1 MNSHLGAA
9 MYLINKEKNDI
20 ETVEAVTFK
29 AAGMKERSNLQ
40 ELIAKNPQS
49 LGEDL
54 LIIQKEFAGF
64 DDTRER
70 IDLLALDKKGNLV
83 IIENKLDDTGRDVV
97 WQALKYASYCSSLTS
112 QEIKNIFGT
121 YLEKHGGGDAHT
133 LLRDFFDDD
142 DFEKKLNIGNNSQRI
157 ILVSGEFR
165 KEVTSTVLWLLN
177 FGLKI
182 QCFKVT
188 AYKTGEQ
195 FLLDF
200 DQIIPIKEAEE
211 FIIKVATKNRE
222 ESTNKEMLSR
232 GENVRLKFWT
242 QFLAAMN
249 KTNNYCANVSPTT
262 GNWIPV
268 ALGMSGVGINAV
280 VRDAYGRVEVYF
292 NTGSKAKNKEMFD
305 IFFKSKAQIEKVFG
319 DQLVWERMDDRV
331 TCRIKWET
339 DAFSVYE
346 ETDYPKLNEFLT
358 DGISRMKNA
367 FAPIVE
373 AL

>member
-1 MNSHLGAA
+1 
-9 MYLINKEKNDI
+9 MYLINREKNNI
-20 ETVEAVTFK
+20 EPVEAVTFK

-121 YLEKHGGGDAHT
+121 YLEKHGRGDAQI

-165 KEVTSTVLWLLN
+165 KEVTSTALWLLN
-177 FGLKI
+177 FGLRI

-242 QFLAAMN
+242 QFLATMN

-268 ALGMSGVGINAV
+268 ALGMSGVSINAV
-280 VRDAYGRVEVYF
+280 VRGAYARVEVYF
-292 NTGSKAKNKEMFD
+292 NMGSKAKNKEMFD

-319 DQLVWERMDDRV
+319 DLLVWERMDDRV

-346 ETDYPKLNEFLT
+346 ETDYPKLNEFLI
-358 DGISRMKNA
+358 DGITRMKNA